1 MVAGGAAVGIM
12 TSGVVLTGLVVVL
25 RVASAV
31 VVTSGGVDVG
41 SAGSW
46 VLVDGAAVVVA
57 SSGSGV
63 LEDGVGVGRE
73 VGVEVGIAALVLREF
88 VLTTAGP

>member
-1 MVAGGAAVGIM
+1 M

-31 VVTSGGVDVG
+31 VVTSGGDVG